1 MIVLAPGSL
10 EECYT
15 QTVRAFN
22 LAARFMT
29 PVMLLLDETIGHMQA
44 RVRLPEISEL
54 EIYKRREFC
63 GEPKEYKPYEAAPD
77 APATLN
83 PFFKGYHY
91 HITGLHHGA
100 TGFPTEDGK
109 IVEYSMN
116 RLFNKINLHTDEC
129 EKFEEFML
137 DDAEICIIAFGSVAL
152 SAKQAILNLR
162 EKGLKV
168 GLFKPLTL
176 FPAPAKKLKEISNKF
191 KKILVCELN
200 LGQYSGEI
208 SKIILR
214 DDFAKLLKANGRP
227 ISPSE
232 IEAKIGEIYGF

>member
-1 MIVLAPGSL
+1 MSARNLKSL
-10 EECYT
+10 C
-15 QTVRAFN
+15 
-22 LAARFMT
+22 L
-29 PVMLLLDETIGHMQA
+29 
-44 RVRLPEISEL
+44 
-54 EIYKRREFC
+54 K
-63 GEPKEYKPYEAAPD
+63 
-77 APATLN
+77 TL
-83 PFFKGYHY
+83 
-91 HITGLHHGA
+91 
-100 TGFPTEDGK
+100 
-109 IVEYSMN
+109 
-116 RLFNKINLHTDEC
+116 
-129 EKFEEFML
+129 KF
-137 DDAEICIIAFGSVAL
+137 A